1 MDTATWNKHRVGL
14 PAAGLG
20 WLAYV
25 LWSLLAPVTSSASH
39 LAAPALT
46 PAVRAAAGM
55 PGGMQ
60 RQLEEAFILANQT
73 VEGVAACRELFA
85 ELDQPADRS
94 LALTLY
100 VPASGKQERR
110 VCSRGVA
117 AFTAVGSRVTYLC
130 RDFGR
135 LAAPRAAS
143 TLVHEALHLA
153 GLEEA
158 PLHPDAPSSAE
169 INDLVTSS
177 CKL

>member
-1 MDTATWNKHRVGL
+1 MGL
-14 PAAGLG
+14 PAAGFG

-25 LWSLLAPVTSSASH
+25 LWSLLAPIMSSASQVG
-39 LAAPALT
+39 APART
-46 PAVRAAAGM
+46 AAVRAAAGM

-60 RQLEEAFILANQT
+60 HQLEDAFILAKQT

-85 ELDQPADRS
+85 ELDQSAERS

-100 VPASGKQERR
+100 VPASGTQERR
-110 VCSRGVA
+110 ICSRGVA

-130 RDFGR
+130 QDFRR
-135 LAAPRAAS
+135 LAAPRATM

-158 PLHPDAPSSAE
+158 PTHADALSSTE

-177 CKL
+177 CEL